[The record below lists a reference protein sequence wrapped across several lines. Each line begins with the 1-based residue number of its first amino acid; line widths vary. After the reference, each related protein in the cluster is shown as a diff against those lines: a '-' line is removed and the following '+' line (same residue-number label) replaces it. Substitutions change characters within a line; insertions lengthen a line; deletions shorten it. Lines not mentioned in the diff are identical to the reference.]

1 MSGALEVELGL
12 AAAEPG
18 PRTLAPFGRRLC
30 RVTANDAAGLY
41 RLVEADDPAGPSPL
55 AGQFYMLA
63 RASGWGDDCES
74 GRPYLAR
81 AFSVCRLRGAR
92 LGFLVDAIGPGTERL
107 ATLAP
112 GDGLWLVGPLGI
124 GFSMPAEVP
133 GARAAPPALLVGGGI
148 GIAPLVIW
156 SEALAAAGA
165 RVQSLMGFRSAAHCG
180 AAELLRGPIRLATD
194 DGSAGSDGRPSHHG
208 LVTELLEE
216 ELERDPDAVVYACGP
231 PAMLEA
237 VRRIC
242 ARRPAP
248 GQLALEAGM
257 ACGFGACF
265 GCVVKTATGYRR
277 LCVDGPVVAV
287 ADLEPSWSEL

>member
-18 PRTLAPFGRRLC
+18 PRRVAPFGRRLC
-30 RVTANDAAGLY
+30 SVTSNETAGLY
-41 RLVEADDPAGPSPL
+41 RIVEADDAAGPRPL

-63 RASGWGDDCES
+63 RASSWGEDSKS

-81 AFSVCRLRGAR
+81 AFSVCRVRGAR

-107 ATLAP
+107 AALAP
-112 GDGLWLVGPLGI
+112 GEGVWLTGPLGV
-124 GFSMPAEVP
+124 GFSMPADVP
-133 GARAAPPALLVGGGI
+133 GARATSRALLVGGGI

-156 SEALAAAGA
+156 GEALAAAGV
-165 RVQSLMGFRSAAHCG
+165 RVQSLLGFRSAASRR
-180 AAELLRGPIRLATD
+180 ASELLPGAIRVATD
-194 DGSAGSDGRPSHHG
+194 DGSAGHQG

-216 ELERDPDAVVYACGP
+216 ELARDPDAVVYGCGP

-242 ARRPAP
+242 TQARTP

-265 GCVVKTATGYRR
+265 GCVVKTVTGYRR

-287 ADLEPSWSEL
+287 ADLEPSWSEP